1 MDYEL
6 FRLTVNVHVSDMF
19 SNYEQLYE
27 LDVDKDLLWDLYLNS
42 IPPEHNKIFRVRRRF
57 DCSTCRHF
65 IKNVG
70 ALAAIDGGRIV
81 SVWDVESGDED
92 FDRVAKTL
100 SEYVKKNGI
109 ANVFAIK
116 VPNAGNDS
124 NLEMTESGEIIK
136 WTHYH
141 ANIPA
146 KFRSTLADSVDAI
159 KGNAKTTRDAFARNL
174 QEVTM
179 DSVETVLELINQGS
193 LYRGDEYRHI
203 VAAFREWKKEYDKI
217 EDAAARDIF
226 IWDKVGRNTNSPV
239 LKIRGTAIGTLLTD
253 ISGGMDLDAAV
264 RRFESVVAP
273 TNYKRSKPIFTQ
285 DMLESAQKTITE
297 LGYLDSLSRRFA
309 NADDI
314 TVGNILYRNA
324 DTAKRMDGGI
334 FEMLAKEATGKPRQ
348 FSKVEEIGIE
358 DFIRNVIPTANEI
371 EAYVQNRHVH
381 NFCSLIAPV
390 YKNSKTMFK
399 WGNNFSWAYSGNVT
413 DSILKQNV
421 KKAGGNVE
429 GVLRFSIQ
437 WNDLDGFDQND
448 MDAHC
453 KTPHGE
459 IYYRQKHVYGGELDV
474 DIIHPV
480 KGQAAVENIT
490 WADMKYLNGTYD
502 FFVHKFSDRGGRS
515 GFRAEIEFD
524 GNIYSY
530 DCRDMFRNN
539 KAVATVTVKNG
550 QFSIQHHMPNSEST
564 REVWGIHTNNYVP
577 VSVIC
582 YSPNYWDHQNGIGN
596 KHYMFMLK
604 DCVNPEMPNAW
615 YNEFL
620 NSDLYPAHRKVME
633 VMGLKAHVQD
643 TNDQLSGLGFSSTI
657 RNELVVRVKGAT
669 ERTLKIKF

>member
-1 MDYEL
+1 MDYAL
-6 FRLTVNVHVSDMF
+6 FRLALNIHASDMF
-19 SNYEQLYE
+19 DNYEQLYE

-42 IPPEHNKIFRVRRRF
+42 IPPEHNKLFRKRRQF

-65 IKNVG
+65 VKNVG
-70 ALAAIDGGRIV
+70 ALAAIDGGRLV
-81 SVWDVESGDED
+81 TVWDVESGDED
-92 FDRVAKTL
+92 FDRVAGIL
-100 SEYVKKNGI
+100 SEFVKKNGI

-116 VPNAGNDS
+116 VPDAGTDS
-124 NLEMTESGEIIK
+124 NREMVESGEIIK
-136 WTHYH
+136 WEHFH
-141 ANIPA
+141 VRIPD
-146 KFRSTLADSVDAI
+146 KYRCTLTASVEAI
-159 KGNAKTTRDAFARNL
+159 KGNAKTNRDAFARNL
-174 QEVTM
+174 REMTQ
-179 DSVETVLELINQGS
+179 DSIDTVLELINQGS
-193 LYRGDEYRHI
+193 LYRGEEYKRI
-203 VAAFREWKKEYDKI
+203 VSTFRQWKKEYDKI
-217 EDAAARDIF
+217 ESAADRDIF
-226 IWDKVGRNTNSPV
+226 IWDKIANNTDPAA
-239 LKIRGTAIGTLLTD
+239 LKIRGTAIGTLLID
-253 ISGGMDLDAAV
+253 ISEGMNLDTAV
-264 RRFESVVAP
+264 RRYEAVVAP

-285 DMLESAQKTITE
+285 EMLESAQKTITE

-324 DTAKRMDGGI
+324 DTARRMDGGI
-334 FEMLAKEATGKPRQ
+334 FEMLAKEVAGKPRQ

-358 DFIRNVIPTANEI
+358 DFIQNVIPTATEI
-371 EAYVQNRHVH
+371 EAYVQNKHIP

-390 YKNSKTMFK
+390 YKDSKTMFK

-459 IYYRQKHVYGGELDV
+459 IYYRQKTVYGGALDV

-490 WADMKYLNGTYD
+490 WADMKYLNGDYE
-502 FFVHKFSDRGGRS
+502 FFVHKYTDRGGRS

-524 GNIYSY
+524 GVIYSY
-530 DCRDMFRNN
+530 DCREMF
-539 KAVATVTVKNG
+539 KSKKPVATVTVRNG
-550 QFSIQHHMPNSEST
+550 KFFIKHHMPNSEST
-564 REVWGIHTNNYVP
+564 REVWGIQTNNFVP

-582 YSPNYWDHQNGIGN
+582 YSPNYWDHQHGIGN

-643 TNDQLSGLGFSSTI
+643 TDDQLSGLGFSTTL

>member
-1 MDYEL
+1 MDYAL
-6 FRLTVNVHVSDMF
+6 FRLALNIHASDMF
-19 SNYEQLYE
+19 DNYEQLYE

-42 IPPEHNKIFRVRRRF
+42 IPPEHNKLFRKRRQF

-65 IKNVG
+65 VKNVG
-70 ALAAIDGGRIV
+70 ALAAIDGGRLV
-81 SVWDVESGDED
+81 TVWDVESGDED
-92 FDRVAKTL
+92 FDRVAGIL

-116 VPNAGNDS
+116 VPNAGTDS
-124 NLEMTESGEIIK
+124 NREMTESGEIIK
-136 WTHYH
+136 WEHFH
-141 ANIPA
+141 VRIPD
-146 KFRSTLADSVDAI
+146 RYRCTLSTSVEAI
-159 KGNAKTTRDAFARNL
+159 KGNAKTNRDAFARNL
-174 QEVTM
+174 REMTQ
-179 DSVETVLELINQGS
+179 DSIETVLELINQGS
-193 LYRGDEYRHI
+193 LYRGEEYKR
-203 VAAFREWKKEYDKI
+203 VVSTFRQWKKDYDKI
-217 EDAAARDIF
+217 ESDEARDIF
-226 IWDKVGRNTNSPV
+226 IWDKIANNTDPAA
-239 LKIRGTAIGTLLTD
+239 LKIRGTAIGTLLID
-253 ISGGMDLDAAV
+253 ISEGMNLDTAV
-264 RRFESVVAP
+264 RRFEAVVAP

-285 DMLESAQKTITE
+285 EMLESAQKTITE

-324 DTAKRMDGGI
+324 DTARRMDGGI
-334 FEMLAKEATGKPRQ
+334 FEMLAKEVADKPRQ

-358 DFIRNVIPTANEI
+358 DFIGNVIPTATEI
-371 EAYVQNRHVH
+371 EAYVQNRHVP

-390 YKNSKTMFK
+390 YKDSKTMFK

-459 IYYRQKHVYGGELDV
+459 IYYRQKTVYGGALDV

-490 WADMKYLNGTYD
+490 WADMKYLNGNYE
-502 FFVHKFSDRGGRS
+502 FFVHKYSDRGGRS

-524 GNIYSY
+524 GIIYSY
-530 DCRDMFRNN
+530 DCRDMFKGN
-539 KAVATVTVKNG
+539 KPVATVTVNNG
-550 QFSIQHHMPNSEST
+550 KFFIKHHMPNSEST
-564 REVWGIHTNNYVP
+564 REVWGIQTNTFVP

-604 DCVNPEMPNAW
+604 DCVNPEMSNAW

-643 TNDQLSGLGFSSTI
+643 TDDQLSGLGFSSTL

>member
-1 MDYEL
+1 M
-6 FRLTVNVHVSDMF
+6 N
-19 SNYEQLYE
+19 
-27 LDVDKDLLWDLYLNS
+27 LD
-42 IPPEHNKIFRVRRRF
+42 
-57 DCSTCRHF
+57 T
-65 IKNVG
+65 
-70 ALAAIDGGRIV
+70 
-81 SVWDVESGDED
+81 
-92 FDRVAKTL
+92 
-100 SEYVKKNGI
+100 
-109 ANVFAIK
+109 
-116 VPNAGNDS
+116 
-124 NLEMTESGEIIK
+124 
-136 WTHYH
+136 
-141 ANIPA
+141 
-146 KFRSTLADSVDAI
+146 
-159 KGNAKTTRDAFARNL
+159 
-174 QEVTM
+174 
-179 DSVETVLELINQGS
+179 
-193 LYRGDEYRHI
+193 
-203 VAAFREWKKEYDKI
+203 
-217 EDAAARDIF
+217 
-226 IWDKVGRNTNSPV
+226 
-239 LKIRGTAIGTLLTD
+239 
-253 ISGGMDLDAAV
+253 AV
-264 RRFESVVAP
+264 RRYEAVVAP

-285 DMLESAQKTITE
+285 EMLESAQKTITE

-324 DTAKRMDGGI
+324 DTARRMDGGI
-334 FEMLAKEATGKPRQ
+334 FEMLAKEVAGKPRQ

-358 DFIRNVIPTANEI
+358 DFIQNVIPTATEI
-371 EAYVQNRHVH
+371 EAYVQNKHIP

-390 YKNSKTMFK
+390 YKDSKTMFK

-459 IYYRQKHVYGGELDV
+459 IYYRQKTVYGGALDV

-490 WADMKYLNGTYD
+490 WADMKYLNGNYE
-502 FFVHKFSDRGGRS
+502 FFVHKYSDRGGRS

-524 GNIYSY
+524 GIIYSY
-530 DCRDMFRNN
+530 DCRDMFKGN
-539 KAVATVTVKNG
+539 KPVATVTVNNG
-550 QFSIQHHMPNSEST
+550 KFFIKHHMPNSEST
-564 REVWGIHTNNYVP
+564 REVWGIHTNTFVP

-643 TNDQLSGLGFSSTI
+643 TDDQLSGLGFSSTL

>member
-1 MDYEL
+1 MDYAL
-6 FRLTVNVHVSDMF
+6 FRLALNIHASDMF
-19 SNYEQLYE
+19 ENYEQLYE

-42 IPPEHNKIFRVRRRF
+42 IPPEHNKIFRVRRHF

-65 IKNVG
+65 VKNVG
-70 ALAAIDGGRIV
+70 ALAAIDGGRLV
-81 SVWDVESGDED
+81 TVWDVESGDED
-92 FDRVAKTL
+92 FDRVAGIL
-100 SEYVKKNGI
+100 SEFVKKNGI

-116 VPNAGNDS
+116 VPDAGTDS
-124 NLEMTESGEIIK
+124 NREMAESGEIIK
-136 WTHYH
+136 WEHFH
-141 ANIPA
+141 VRIPD
-146 KFRSTLADSVDAI
+146 KYRCTLTASVEAI
-159 KGNAKTTRDAFARNL
+159 KGNAKTNRDAFARNL
-174 QEVTM
+174 QEVTP
-179 DSVETVLELINQGS
+179 DSIDTVLELINQGS
-193 LYRGDEYRHI
+193 LYRGEEYKRI
-203 VAAFREWKKEYDKI
+203 VSTFRQWKTEYDRI
-217 EDAAARDIF
+217 EDPADRDIF
-226 IWDKVGRNTNSPV
+226 IWDKIANNTDPAA
-239 LKIRGTAIGTLLTD
+239 LKIRGTAIGTLLID
-253 ISGGMDLDAAV
+253 ISEGMNLDTAV
-264 RRFESVVAP
+264 RRYEAVVAP

-285 DMLESAQKTITE
+285 EMLESAQKTITE

-324 DTAKRMDGGI
+324 DTARRMDGGI
-334 FEMLAKEATGKPRQ
+334 FEMLAREATGKPRQ

-358 DFIRNVIPTANEI
+358 DFIENVIPTANEI
-371 EAYVQNRHVH
+371 EAYVQNRHVP

-390 YKNSKTMFK
+390 YKDSKTMFK

-459 IYYRQKHVYGGELDV
+459 IYYRQKTVYGGALDV

-490 WADMKYLNGTYD
+490 WADMKYLNGNYE
-502 FFVHKFSDRGGRS
+502 FFVHKYSDRGGRS

-524 GNIYSY
+524 GIIYSY
-530 DCRDMFRNN
+530 DCRDMFKGN
-539 KAVATVTVKNG
+539 KPVATVTVNNG
-550 QFSIQHHMPNSEST
+550 KFFIKHHMPNSEST
-564 REVWGIHTNNYVP
+564 REVWGIHTNTFVP

-643 TNDQLSGLGFSSTI
+643 TDDQLSGLGFSSTL

>member
-1 MDYEL
+1 MDYAL
-6 FRLTVNVHVSDMF
+6 FRLALNIHASDMF
-19 SNYEQLYE
+19 DNYEQLYE

-42 IPPEHNKIFRVRRRF
+42 IPTEHNKIFRKRRQY

-65 IKNVG
+65 FRNVG
-70 ALAAIDGGRIV
+70 ALAAIDGGRLVTI
-81 SVWDVESGDED
+81 WDVESGDQD
-92 FDRVAKTL
+92 FDRVAGIL
-100 SEYVKKNGI
+100 SEYVKRNGI

-116 VPNAGNDS
+116 VPEAGLDS
-124 NLEMTESGEIIK
+124 NREMTESGEIIK
-136 WTHYH
+136 WEHF
-141 ANIPA
+141 NVRIPRKYQSSLSA
-146 KFRSTLADSVDAI
+146 SVESI

-174 QEVTM
+174 QEVTP
-179 DSVETVLELINQGS
+179 DAIDTVLELINQGS
-193 LYRGDEYRHI
+193 LYRGEEYKR
-203 VAAFREWKKEYDKI
+203 VVSTFRQWKKEYDLI
-217 EDAAARDIF
+217 PDAAARDIF
-226 IWDKVGRNTNSPV
+226 IWDKIGKNADPAA

-253 ISGGMDLDAAV
+253 ISGGMDLDSAV
-264 RRFESVVAP
+264 RRYETVVAP

-285 DMLESAQKTITE
+285 EMLASAQKTITE

-324 DTAKRMDGGI
+324 DTARRMDGGI
-334 FEMLAKEATGKPRQ
+334 FEMLAREATGKPRQ

-358 DFIRNVIPTANEI
+358 DFIANVIPTATEI
-371 EAYVQNRHVH
+371 EAYVQNRHVP

-390 YKNSKTMFK
+390 YKDSKTMFK

-459 IYYRQKHVYGGELDV
+459 IYYRQKNVYGGALDV

-480 KGQAAVENIT
+480 KGQPAVENIT
-490 WADMKYLNGTYD
+490 WADMKYLNGNYE
-502 FFVHKFSDRGGRS
+502 FFVHKYSDRGGRS

-524 GNIYSY
+524 GIIYSY
-530 DCRDMFRNN
+530 DCREMFKGN
-539 KAVATVTVKNG
+539 KPVATVTVNNG
-550 QFSIQHHMPNSEST
+550 KFFIKHHMPNSEST
-564 REVWGIHTNNYVP
+564 REVWGIHTNSFVP

-643 TNDQLSGLGFSSTI
+643 TNDQLSGLGFSSTL

>member
-6 FRLTVNVHVSDMF
+6 FRLTVNIHVSDMF
-19 SNYEQLYE
+19 SKYEQLYE

-42 IPPEHNKIFRVRRRF
+42 IPPEHNKIFRKRRRF

-70 ALAAIDGGRIV
+70 ALAAIDDGRLV
-81 SVWDVESGDED
+81 SVWDVESGDVD

-109 ANVFAIK
+109 ANVFALK

-174 QEVTM
+174 QEVTQ
-179 DSVETVLELINQGS
+179 DSVDTVLELINQGS

-217 EDAAARDIF
+217 EDASARDLF
-226 IWDKVGRNTNSPV
+226 IWDKIGRNTNSPV

-253 ISGGMDLDAAV
+253 ISGGMDLDSAV

-285 DMLESAQKTITE
+285 EMLESAQKTITE

-334 FEMLAKEATGKPRQ
+334 FEMLAKEATGKPSQ

-371 EAYVQNRHVH
+371 EAYVQNRHAP

-399 WGNNFSWAYSGNVT
+399 WDNNFSWAYSGNVT

-480 KGQAAVENIT
+480 RGQAAVENIT

-530 DCRDMFRNN
+530 DCRDMFRNI
-539 KAVATVTVKNG
+539 KKVATVTVRNG
-550 QFSIQHHMPNSEST
+550 QFSIEHHMPNSEST
-564 REVWGIHTNNYVP
+564 REIWGIHTNNFVP

-620 NSDLYPAHRKVME
+620 NSDLYPEHRKVME

-669 ERTLKIKF
+669 ERTLKIRF

>member
-203 VAAFREWKKEYDKI
+203 VSAFREWKKEYDKI

>member
-1 MDYEL
+1 MDYAL
-6 FRLTVNVHVSDMF
+6 FRLALNIHASDMF
-19 SNYEQLYE
+19 DNYEQLYE

-42 IPPEHNKIFRVRRRF
+42 IPAEHNKIFRKRRQY

-65 IKNVG
+65 FRNVG
-70 ALAAIDGGRIV
+70 ALAAIDGGRLVTI
-81 SVWDVESGDED
+81 WDVESGDQD
-92 FDRVAKTL
+92 FDRVAGIL
-100 SEYVKKNGI
+100 SEYVKRNGI

-116 VPNAGNDS
+116 VPEAGLDS
-124 NLEMTESGEIIK
+124 NREMTESGEIIK
-136 WTHYH
+136 WEHF
-141 ANIPA
+141 NVRIPRKYQSSLSA
-146 KFRSTLADSVDAI
+146 SVESI

-174 QEVTM
+174 QEVTP
-179 DSVETVLELINQGS
+179 DAIDTVLELINQGS
-193 LYRGDEYRHI
+193 LYRGEEYKR
-203 VAAFREWKKEYDKI
+203 VVSTFRQWKKEYDLI
-217 EDAAARDIF
+217 PDAAARDIF
-226 IWDKVGRNTNSPV
+226 IWDKIGKNADPAA

-253 ISGGMDLDAAV
+253 ISGGMDLDSAV
-264 RRFESVVAP
+264 RRYETVVAP

-285 DMLESAQKTITE
+285 EMLASAQKTITE

-324 DTAKRMDGGI
+324 DTARRMDGGI
-334 FEMLAKEATGKPRQ
+334 FEMLAREATGKPRQ

-358 DFIRNVIPTANEI
+358 DFIENVIPTANEI
-371 EAYVQNRHVH
+371 EAYVQNRHVP

-390 YKNSKTMFK
+390 YKDSKTMFK

-459 IYYRQKHVYGGELDV
+459 IYYRQKNVYGGALDV

-480 KGQAAVENIT
+480 KGQPAVENIT
-490 WADMKYLNGTYD
+490 WADMKYLNGNYE
-502 FFVHKFSDRGGRS
+502 FFVHKYSDRGGRS

-524 GNIYSY
+524 GIIYSY
-530 DCRDMFRNN
+530 DCREMFKGN
-539 KAVATVTVKNG
+539 KPVATVTVNNG
-550 QFSIQHHMPNSEST
+550 KFFIKHHMPNSEST
-564 REVWGIHTNNYVP
+564 REVWGIHTNSFVP

-643 TNDQLSGLGFSSTI
+643 TNDQLSGLGFSSTL
-657 RNELVVRVKGAT
+657 RNDLVVRVKGAT

>member
-81 SVWDVESGDED
+81 SVWDVELGEED

-146 KFRSTLADSVDAI
+146 KFRSTLADSIDAI

-203 VAAFREWKKEYDKI
+203 VSAFREWKKEYDKI

-564 REVWGIHTNNYVP
+564 REVWGIHTNNFVP

>member
-174 QEVTM
+174 QEVTQ
-179 DSVETVLELINQGS
+179 DSVDTVLELINQGS

-564 REVWGIHTNNYVP
+564 REVWGIHTNNFVP

>member
-1 MDYEL
+1 MDYAL
-6 FRLTVNVHVSDMF
+6 FRLALNIHASDMF
-19 SNYEQLYE
+19 DNYEQLYE

-42 IPPEHNKIFRVRRRF
+42 IPTEHNKIFRKRRQY

-65 IKNVG
+65 FRNVG
-70 ALAAIDGGRIV
+70 ALAAIDGGRLVTI
-81 SVWDVESGDED
+81 WDVESGDQD
-92 FDRVAKTL
+92 FDRVAGIL
-100 SEYVKKNGI
+100 SEYVKRNGI

-116 VPNAGNDS
+116 VPEAGLDS
-124 NLEMTESGEIIK
+124 NREMTESGEIIK
-136 WTHYH
+136 WEHF
-141 ANIPA
+141 NVRIPR
-146 KFRSTLADSVDAI
+146 KYQSSQSESVEAI

-174 QEVTM
+174 QEVTP
-179 DSVETVLELINQGS
+179 DAIDTVLELINQGS
-193 LYRGDEYRHI
+193 LYRGEEYKR
-203 VAAFREWKKEYDKI
+203 VVSTFRQWKKEYDLI
-217 EDAAARDIF
+217 PDAAARDIF
-226 IWDKVGRNTNSPV
+226 IWDKIGKNADPAA

-253 ISGGMDLDAAV
+253 ISGGMDLDSAV
-264 RRFESVVAP
+264 RRYETVVAP

-285 DMLESAQKTITE
+285 EMLASAQKTITE

-324 DTAKRMDGGI
+324 DTARRMEGGI
-334 FEMLAKEATGKPRQ
+334 FEMLAKEVADKPRQ

-358 DFIRNVIPTANEI
+358 DFIENVIPTANEI
-371 EAYVQNRHVH
+371 EAYVQNRHVP

-390 YKNSKTMFK
+390 YKDSKTMFK

-459 IYYRQKHVYGGELDV
+459 IYYRQKNVYGGALDV

-480 KGQAAVENIT
+480 KGQPAVENIT
-490 WADMKYLNGTYD
+490 WADMKYLNGNYE
-502 FFVHKFSDRGGRS
+502 FFVHKYSDRGGRS

-524 GNIYSY
+524 GIIYSY
-530 DCRDMFRNN
+530 DCREMFKGN
-539 KAVATVTVKNG
+539 KPVATVTVNNG
-550 QFSIQHHMPNSEST
+550 KFFIKHHMPNSEST
-564 REVWGIHTNNYVP
+564 REVWGIHTNSFVP

-643 TNDQLSGLGFSSTI
+643 TNDQLSGLGFSSTL

>member
-146 KFRSTLADSVDAI
+146 KFRSTLADSIDAI

-203 VAAFREWKKEYDKI
+203 VSAFREWKKEYDKI

-285 DMLESAQKTITE
+285 EMLESAQKTITE

-371 EAYVQNRHVH
+371 EAYVQNRHAH

-564 REVWGIHTNNYVP
+564 REVWGIHTNNFVP

>member
-1 MDYEL
+1 MDYAL
-6 FRLTVNVHVSDMF
+6 FRLALNIHASDMF
-19 SNYEQLYE
+19 DNYEQLYE

-42 IPPEHNKIFRVRRRF
+42 IPTEHNKIFRKRRQY

-65 IKNVG
+65 FRNVG
-70 ALAAIDGGRIV
+70 ALAAIDGGRLVTI
-81 SVWDVESGDED
+81 WDVESGDQD
-92 FDRVAKTL
+92 FDRVAGIL
-100 SEYVKKNGI
+100 SEYVKRNGI

-116 VPNAGNDS
+116 VPEAGLDS
-124 NLEMTESGEIIK
+124 NREMTESGEIIK
-136 WTHYH
+136 WEHF
-141 ANIPA
+141 NVRIPRKYQSSLSA
-146 KFRSTLADSVDAI
+146 SVESI

-174 QEVTM
+174 QEVTP
-179 DSVETVLELINQGS
+179 DAIDTVLELINQGS
-193 LYRGDEYRHI
+193 LYRGEEYKR
-203 VAAFREWKKEYDKI
+203 VVSTFRQWKKEYDLI
-217 EDAAARDIF
+217 PDAAARDIF
-226 IWDKVGRNTNSPV
+226 IWDKIGKNADPAA

-253 ISGGMDLDAAV
+253 ISGGMDLDSAV
-264 RRFESVVAP
+264 RRYETVVAP

-285 DMLESAQKTITE
+285 EMLASAQKTITE

-324 DTAKRMDGGI
+324 DTARRMDGGI
-334 FEMLAKEATGKPRQ
+334 FEMLAREATGKPRQ

-358 DFIRNVIPTANEI
+358 DFIENVIPTANEI
-371 EAYVQNRHVH
+371 EAYVQNRHVP

-390 YKNSKTMFK
+390 YKDSKTMFK

-459 IYYRQKHVYGGELDV
+459 IYYRQKNVYGGALDV

-480 KGQAAVENIT
+480 KGQPAVENIT
-490 WADMKYLNGTYD
+490 WADMKYLNGNYE
-502 FFVHKFSDRGGRS
+502 FFVHKYSDRGGRS

-524 GNIYSY
+524 GIIYSY
-530 DCRDMFRNN
+530 DCREMFKGN
-539 KAVATVTVKNG
+539 KPVATVTVNNG
-550 QFSIQHHMPNSEST
+550 KFFIKHHMPNSEST
-564 REVWGIHTNNYVP
+564 REVWGIHTNSFVP

-643 TNDQLSGLGFSSTI
+643 TNDQLSGLGFSSTL

>member
-1 MDYEL
+1 MDYAL
-6 FRLTVNVHVSDMF
+6 FRLALNIHASDMF
-19 SNYEQLYE
+19 DNYEQLYE

-42 IPPEHNKIFRVRRRF
+42 IPAEHNKIFRKRRQY

-65 IKNVG
+65 FRNVG
-70 ALAAIDGGRIV
+70 ALAAIDGGRLVTI
-81 SVWDVESGDED
+81 WDVESGDQD
-92 FDRVAKTL
+92 FDRVAGIL
-100 SEYVKKNGI
+100 SEYVKRNGI

-116 VPNAGNDS
+116 VPEAGLDS
-124 NLEMTESGEIIK
+124 NREMTESGEIIK
-136 WTHYH
+136 WEHF
-141 ANIPA
+141 NVRIPRKYQSSLSA
-146 KFRSTLADSVDAI
+146 SVESI

-174 QEVTM
+174 QEVTP
-179 DSVETVLELINQGS
+179 DAIDTVLELINQGS
-193 LYRGDEYRHI
+193 LYRGEEYKR
-203 VAAFREWKKEYDKI
+203 VVSTFRQWKKEYDLI
-217 EDAAARDIF
+217 PDAAARDIF
-226 IWDKVGRNTNSPV
+226 IWDKIGKNADPAA

-253 ISGGMDLDAAV
+253 ISGGMDLDSAV
-264 RRFESVVAP
+264 RRYETVVAP

-285 DMLESAQKTITE
+285 EMLASAQKTITE

-324 DTAKRMDGGI
+324 DTARRMDGGI
-334 FEMLAKEATGKPRQ
+334 FEMLAREATGKPRQ

-358 DFIRNVIPTANEI
+358 DFIENVIPTANEI
-371 EAYVQNRHVH
+371 EAYVQNRHVP

-390 YKNSKTMFK
+390 YKDSKTMFK

-459 IYYRQKHVYGGELDV
+459 IYYRQKNVYGGALDV

-480 KGQAAVENIT
+480 KGQPAVENIT
-490 WADMKYLNGTYD
+490 WADMKYLNGNYE
-502 FFVHKFSDRGGRS
+502 FFVHKYSDRGGRS

-524 GNIYSY
+524 GTVYSY
-530 DCRDMFRNN
+530 DCREMFKGN
-539 KAVATVTVKNG
+539 KPVATVTVNNG
-550 QFSIQHHMPNSEST
+550 KFFIKHHMPNSEST
-564 REVWGIHTNNYVP
+564 REVWGIQTNTFVP

-643 TNDQLSGLGFSSTI
+643 TDDQLSGLGFSSTL

>member
-1 MDYEL
+1 MDYAL
-6 FRLTVNVHVSDMF
+6 FRLALNIHASDMF
-19 SNYEQLYE
+19 DNYEQLYE

-42 IPPEHNKIFRVRRRF
+42 IPTEHNKIFRKRRQY

-65 IKNVG
+65 FRNVG
-70 ALAAIDGGRIV
+70 ALAAIDGGRLVTI
-81 SVWDVESGDED
+81 WDVESGDQD
-92 FDRVAKTL
+92 FDRVAGIL
-100 SEYVKKNGI
+100 SEYVKRNGI

-116 VPNAGNDS
+116 VPEAGLDS
-124 NLEMTESGEIIK
+124 NREMTESGEIIK
-136 WTHYH
+136 WEHF
-141 ANIPA
+141 NVRIPR
-146 KFRSTLADSVDAI
+146 KYQSSQSESVEAI

-174 QEVTM
+174 QEVTP
-179 DSVETVLELINQGS
+179 DAIDTVLELINQGS
-193 LYRGDEYRHI
+193 LYRGEEYKR
-203 VAAFREWKKEYDKI
+203 VVSTFRQWKKEYDLI
-217 EDAAARDIF
+217 PDAAARDIF
-226 IWDKVGRNTNSPV
+226 IWDKIGKNADPAA

-253 ISGGMDLDAAV
+253 ISGGMDLDSAV
-264 RRFESVVAP
+264 RRYETVVAP

-285 DMLESAQKTITE
+285 EMLASAQKTITE

-324 DTAKRMDGGI
+324 DTARRMDGGI
-334 FEMLAKEATGKPRQ
+334 FEMLAREATGKPRQ

-358 DFIRNVIPTANEI
+358 DFIENVIPTANEI
-371 EAYVQNRHVH
+371 EAYVQNRHVP

-390 YKNSKTMFK
+390 YKDSKTMFK

-459 IYYRQKHVYGGELDV
+459 IYYRQKNVYGGALDV

-480 KGQAAVENIT
+480 KGQPAVENIT
-490 WADMKYLNGTYD
+490 WADMKYLNGNYE
-502 FFVHKFSDRGGRS
+502 FFVHKYSDRGGRS

-524 GNIYSY
+524 GIIYSY
-530 DCRDMFRNN
+530 DCREMFKGN
-539 KAVATVTVKNG
+539 KPVATVTVNNG
-550 QFSIQHHMPNSEST
+550 KFFIKHHMPNSEST
-564 REVWGIHTNNYVP
+564 REVWGIHTNTFVP

-643 TNDQLSGLGFSSTI
+643 TDDQLSGLGFSSTL

>member
-1 MDYEL
+1 MDYAL
-6 FRLTVNVHVSDMF
+6 FRLALNIHASDMF
-19 SNYEQLYE
+19 DNYEQLYE

-42 IPPEHNKIFRVRRRF
+42 IPSEHNKIFRKRRQY

-65 IKNVG
+65 FRNVG
-70 ALAAIDGGRIV
+70 ALAAIDGGRLVTI
-81 SVWDVESGDED
+81 WDVESGDQD
-92 FDRVAKTL
+92 FDRVAGIL
-100 SEYVKKNGI
+100 SEYVKRNGI

-116 VPNAGNDS
+116 VPEAGLDS
-124 NLEMTESGEIIK
+124 NREMTESGEIIK
-136 WTHYH
+136 WEHF
-141 ANIPA
+141 NVRIPRKYQSSLSA
-146 KFRSTLADSVDAI
+146 SVESI

-174 QEVTM
+174 QEVTP
-179 DSVETVLELINQGS
+179 DAIDTVLELINQGS
-193 LYRGDEYRHI
+193 LYRGEEYKR
-203 VAAFREWKKEYDKI
+203 VVFTFRQWKKEYDLI
-217 EDAAARDIF
+217 PDATARDIF
-226 IWDKVGRNTNSPV
+226 IWDKIGKNADPAA

-253 ISGGMDLDAAV
+253 ISGGMDLDSAV
-264 RRFESVVAP
+264 RRYETVVAP

-285 DMLESAQKTITE
+285 EMLASAQKTITE

-324 DTAKRMDGGI
+324 DTARRMDGGI
-334 FEMLAKEATGKPRQ
+334 CEMLAREATGKPRQ

-358 DFIRNVIPTANEI
+358 DFIENVIPTANEI
-371 EAYVQNRHVH
+371 EAYVQNRHVP

-390 YKNSKTMFK
+390 YKDSKTMFK

-459 IYYRQKHVYGGELDV
+459 IYYRQKNVYGGALDV

-480 KGQAAVENIT
+480 KGQSAVENIT
-490 WADMKYLNGTYD
+490 WADMKYLNGNYE
-502 FFVHKFSDRGGRS
+502 FFVHKYSDRGGRS

-524 GNIYSY
+524 GIIYSY
-530 DCRDMFRNN
+530 DCREMFKGN
-539 KAVATVTVKNG
+539 KPVATVTVNNG
-550 QFSIQHHMPNSEST
+550 KFFIKHHMPNSEST
-564 REVWGIHTNNYVP
+564 REVWGIHTNSFVP

-643 TNDQLSGLGFSSTI
+643 TNDQLSGLGFSSTL

>member
-1 MDYEL
+1 MDYAL
-6 FRLTVNVHVSDMF
+6 FRLALNIHASDMF
-19 SNYEQLYE
+19 DNYEQLYE

-42 IPPEHNKIFRVRRRF
+42 IPAEHNKIFRKRRQY

-65 IKNVG
+65 FRNVG
-70 ALAAIDGGRIV
+70 ALAAIDGGRLVTI
-81 SVWDVESGDED
+81 WDVESGDQD
-92 FDRVAKTL
+92 FDRVAGIL
-100 SEYVKKNGI
+100 SEYVKRNGI

-116 VPNAGNDS
+116 VPEAGLDS
-124 NLEMTESGEIIK
+124 NREMTESGEIIK
-136 WTHYH
+136 WEHF
-141 ANIPA
+141 NVRIPRKYQSSLSA
-146 KFRSTLADSVDAI
+146 SVESI

-174 QEVTM
+174 QEVTP
-179 DSVETVLELINQGS
+179 DAIDTVLELINQGS
-193 LYRGDEYRHI
+193 LYRGEEYKR
-203 VAAFREWKKEYDKI
+203 VVSTFRQWKKEYDLI
-217 EDAAARDIF
+217 PDAAARDIF
-226 IWDKVGRNTNSPV
+226 IWDKIGKNADPAA

-253 ISGGMDLDAAV
+253 ISGGMDLDSAV
-264 RRFESVVAP
+264 RRYETVVAP

-285 DMLESAQKTITE
+285 EMLASAQKTITE
-297 LGYLDSLSRRFA
+297 LGYLDSLSRKFA

-324 DTAKRMDGGI
+324 DTARRMDGGI
-334 FEMLAKEATGKPRQ
+334 FEMLAREATGKPRQ

-358 DFIRNVIPTANEI
+358 DFIANVIPTANEI
-371 EAYVQNRHVH
+371 EAYVQNRHVP

-390 YKNSKTMFK
+390 YKDSKTMFK

-459 IYYRQKHVYGGELDV
+459 IYYRQKNVYGGALDV

-480 KGQAAVENIT
+480 KGQPAVENIT
-490 WADMKYLNGTYD
+490 WADMKYLNGNYE
-502 FFVHKFSDRGGRS
+502 FFVHKYSDRGGRS

-524 GNIYSY
+524 GIIYSY
-530 DCRDMFRNN
+530 DCREMFKGN
-539 KAVATVTVKNG
+539 KPVATVTVNNG
-550 QFSIQHHMPNSEST
+550 KFFIKHHMPNSEST
-564 REVWGIHTNNYVP
+564 REVWGIHTNSFVP

-643 TNDQLSGLGFSSTI
+643 TDDQLSGLGFSSTL

>member
-1 MDYEL
+1 MDYAL
-6 FRLTVNVHVSDMF
+6 FRLALNIHASDMF
-19 SNYEQLYE
+19 DNYEQLYE

-42 IPPEHNKIFRVRRRF
+42 IPTEHNKIFRKRRQY

-65 IKNVG
+65 FRNVG
-70 ALAAIDGGRIV
+70 ALAAIDGGRLVTI
-81 SVWDVESGDED
+81 WDVESGDQD
-92 FDRVAKTL
+92 FDRVAGIL
-100 SEYVKKNGI
+100 SEYVKRNGI

-116 VPNAGNDS
+116 VPEAGLDS
-124 NLEMTESGEIIK
+124 NREMTESGEIIK
-136 WTHYH
+136 WEHF
-141 ANIPA
+141 NVRIPRKYQSSLSA
-146 KFRSTLADSVDAI
+146 SVESI

-174 QEVTM
+174 QEVTP
-179 DSVETVLELINQGS
+179 DAIDTVLELINQGS
-193 LYRGDEYRHI
+193 LYRGEEYKR
-203 VAAFREWKKEYDKI
+203 VVFTFRQWKKEYDLI
-217 EDAAARDIF
+217 PDAAARDIF
-226 IWDKVGRNTNSPV
+226 IWDKIGKNADPAA

-253 ISGGMDLDAAV
+253 ISGGMDLDSAV
-264 RRFESVVAP
+264 RRYETVVAP

-285 DMLESAQKTITE
+285 EMLASAQKTITE

-324 DTAKRMDGGI
+324 DTARRMDGGI
-334 FEMLAKEATGKPRQ
+334 FEMLAREATGKPRQ

-358 DFIRNVIPTANEI
+358 DFIENVIPTANEI
-371 EAYVQNRHVH
+371 EAYVQNRHVP

-390 YKNSKTMFK
+390 YKDSKTMFK

-459 IYYRQKHVYGGELDV
+459 IYYRQKNVYGGALDV

-480 KGQAAVENIT
+480 KGQPAVENIT
-490 WADMKYLNGTYD
+490 WADMKYLNGNYE
-502 FFVHKFSDRGGRS
+502 FFVHKYSDRGGRS

-524 GNIYSY
+524 GIIYSY
-530 DCRDMFRNN
+530 DCREMFKGN
-539 KAVATVTVKNG
+539 KPVATVTVNNG
-550 QFSIQHHMPNSEST
+550 KFFIKHHMPNSEST
-564 REVWGIHTNNYVP
+564 REVWGIHTNTFVP

-643 TNDQLSGLGFSSTI
+643 TNDQLSGLGFSSTL

>member
-1 MDYEL
+1 MDYAL
-6 FRLTVNVHVSDMF
+6 FRLALNIHASDMF
-19 SNYEQLYE
+19 DNYEQLYE

-42 IPPEHNKIFRVRRRF
+42 IPAEHNKIFRKRRQY

-65 IKNVG
+65 FRNVG
-70 ALAAIDGGRIV
+70 ALAAIDGGRLVTI
-81 SVWDVESGDED
+81 WDVESGDQD
-92 FDRVAKTL
+92 FDRVAGIL
-100 SEYVKKNGI
+100 SEYVKRNGI

-116 VPNAGNDS
+116 VPEAGLDS
-124 NLEMTESGEIIK
+124 NREMTESGEIIK
-136 WTHYH
+136 WEHF
-141 ANIPA
+141 NVRIPRKYQSSLSA
-146 KFRSTLADSVDAI
+146 SVESI

-174 QEVTM
+174 QEVTP
-179 DSVETVLELINQGS
+179 DAIDTVLELINQGS
-193 LYRGDEYRHI
+193 LYRGEEYKR
-203 VAAFREWKKEYDKI
+203 VVSTFRQWKKEYDLI
-217 EDAAARDIF
+217 PDAAARDIF
-226 IWDKVGRNTNSPV
+226 IWDKIGKNADPAA

-253 ISGGMDLDAAV
+253 ISGGMDLDSAV
-264 RRFESVVAP
+264 RRYETVVAP

-285 DMLESAQKTITE
+285 EMLASAQKTITE

-324 DTAKRMDGGI
+324 DTARRMDGGI
-334 FEMLAKEATGKPRQ
+334 FEMLAREATGKPRQ

-358 DFIRNVIPTANEI
+358 DFIENVIPTANEI
-371 EAYVQNRHVH
+371 EAYVQNRHVP

-390 YKNSKTMFK
+390 YKDSKTMFK

-459 IYYRQKHVYGGELDV
+459 IYYRQKNVYGGALDV

-480 KGQAAVENIT
+480 KGQPAVENIT
-490 WADMKYLNGTYD
+490 WADMKYLNGNYE
-502 FFVHKFSDRGGRS
+502 FFVHKYSDRGGRS

-524 GNIYSY
+524 GIIYSY
-530 DCRDMFRNN
+530 DCREMFKGN
-539 KAVATVTVKNG
+539 KPVATVTVNNG
-550 QFSIQHHMPNSEST
+550 KFFIKHHMPNSEST
-564 REVWGIHTNNYVP
+564 REVWGIHTNSFVP

-643 TNDQLSGLGFSSTI
+643 TNDQLSGLGFSSTL

>member
-1 MDYEL
+1 MDYAL
-6 FRLTVNVHVSDMF
+6 FRLALNIHASDMF
-19 SNYEQLYE
+19 DNYEQLYE

-42 IPPEHNKIFRVRRRF
+42 IPSEHNKIFRKRRQY

-65 IKNVG
+65 FRNVG
-70 ALAAIDGGRIV
+70 ALAAIDGGRLVTI
-81 SVWDVESGDED
+81 WDVESGDQD
-92 FDRVAKTL
+92 FDRVAGIL
-100 SEYVKKNGI
+100 SEYVKRNGI

-116 VPNAGNDS
+116 VPEAGLDS
-124 NLEMTESGEIIK
+124 NREMTESGEIIK
-136 WTHYH
+136 WEHF
-141 ANIPA
+141 NVRIPRKYQSPLSA
-146 KFRSTLADSVDAI
+146 SVESI

-174 QEVTM
+174 QEVTP
-179 DSVETVLELINQGS
+179 DAIDTVLELINQGS
-193 LYRGDEYRHI
+193 LYRGEEYKR
-203 VAAFREWKKEYDKI
+203 VVSTFRQWKKEYDLI
-217 EDAAARDIF
+217 PDAAARDIF
-226 IWDKVGRNTNSPV
+226 IWDKIGKNADPAA

-264 RRFESVVAP
+264 RRFETVVAP

-285 DMLESAQKTITE
+285 EMLASAQKTITE

-334 FEMLAKEATGKPRQ
+334 FEMLAKEAAGKPRQ

-358 DFIRNVIPTANEI
+358 DFIQNVIPTANEI
-371 EAYVQNRHVH
+371 EAYVQNRHVP

-390 YKNSKTMFK
+390 YKDSKTMFK

-459 IYYRQKHVYGGELDV
+459 IYYRQKNVYGGALDV

-480 KGQAAVENIT
+480 KGQPAVENII
-490 WADMKYLNGTYD
+490 WADMKYLNGNYE
-502 FFVHKFSDRGGRS
+502 FFVHKYSDRGGRS

-524 GNIYSY
+524 GIIYSY
-530 DCRDMFRNN
+530 DCREMFKGN
-539 KAVATVTVKNG
+539 KPVATVTVNNG
-550 QFSIQHHMPNSEST
+550 KFFIKHHMPNSEST
-564 REVWGIHTNNYVP
+564 REVWGIHTNSFVP

-643 TNDQLSGLGFSSTI
+643 TNDQLSGLGFSSTL

>member
-146 KFRSTLADSVDAI
+146 KFRSTLADSIDAI

-203 VAAFREWKKEYDKI
+203 VSAFREWKKEYDKI

-564 REVWGIHTNNYVP
+564 REVWGIHTNNFVP

>member
-6 FRLTVNVHVSDMF
+6 FRLTVNIHVSDMF
-19 SNYEQLYE
+19 SKYEQLYE

-42 IPPEHNKIFRVRRRF
+42 IPPEHNKIFRKRRRF

-70 ALAAIDGGRIV
+70 ALAAIDDGRLV
-81 SVWDVESGDED
+81 SVWDVESGDVD

-109 ANVFAIK
+109 ANVFALK

-174 QEVTM
+174 QEVTQ
-179 DSVETVLELINQGS
+179 DSVDTVLELINQGS

-217 EDAAARDIF
+217 EDASARDLF
-226 IWDKVGRNTNSPV
+226 IWDKIGRNTNSPV

-253 ISGGMDLDAAV
+253 ISGGMDLDSAV

-285 DMLESAQKTITE
+285 EMLESAQKTITE

-371 EAYVQNRHVH
+371 EAYVQNRHAP

-399 WGNNFSWAYSGNVT
+399 WDNNFSWAYSGNVT

-480 KGQAAVENIT
+480 RGQAAVENIT

-530 DCRDMFRNN
+530 DCRDMFRNI
-539 KAVATVTVKNG
+539 KKVATVTVRNG
-550 QFSIQHHMPNSEST
+550 QFSIEHHMPNSEST
-564 REVWGIHTNNYVP
+564 REIWGIHTNNFVP

-620 NSDLYPAHRKVME
+620 NSDLYPEHRKVME

-669 ERTLKIKF
+669 ERTLKIRF

>member
-141 ANIPA
+141 ANIPV

-203 VAAFREWKKEYDKI
+203 VSAFREWKKEYDKI

-226 IWDKVGRNTNSPV
+226 IWDKVGKNTSSPV

-564 REVWGIHTNNYVP
+564 REVWGIHTNNFVP

>member
-203 VAAFREWKKEYDKI
+203 VSAFREWKKEYDKI

-297 LGYLDSLSRRFA
+297 LGYLDSLGRRFA